1 MIGNGDPR
9 PGGRDPPRRWRL
21 RPRRSPGRRRAS
33 TAWKVTGWVAGA
45 LVLLLVAGSLTAYIK
60 YRDVWNSVHRV
71 QVSGLGKRPPRYNTN
86 ALNILLIGSD
96 SRGGANSQF
105 GAGISGQRSDT
116 IMILHIS
123 PGHHGAT
130 VISIPRDSMVPY
142 VACPAA
148 GPGAPGQQA
157 APGQTERI
165 NATFASG
172 GPGCLWKTVEQETGI
187 RIDHFIELTFT
198 GFERVINDIGGVNI
212 CLPEAVN
219 DPDSGLRLT
228 AGLHHVG
235 GAEALAFWRE
245 RHIGT
250 GSDLQRIQRDQFLM
264 ASLLQGIAHSDI
276 LGSPARIYSV
286 VVDAAGAMTTDTGL
300 DLGTMLRIAESLRGL
315 STNSVQFVQ
324 VPEVPYPGDP
334 QAEVM
339 FEQPQASE
347 LFRAISYDQTPPG
360 PARAARSGPRPAGPA
375 ASSPSAAQ
383 PSAPPP
389 SARPSGSRPASP
401 SPSPPVSGL
410 NKKYGGI
417 NGSAQVC
424 HDHGAF
430 TGGDAPANFPSPL
443 TRAARPS
450 RASTPGCAP
459 GLAAHRRTPA
469 RPRTGPARTA
479 TPPATAATTP
489 GI

>member
-1 MIGNGDPR
+1 MIGKGDPR
-9 PGGRDPPRRWRL
+9 PGGGNPPRRWPLRRR
-21 RPRRSPGRRRAS
+21 RPRGQHRAS
-33 TAWKVTGWVAGA
+33 TAWRVTGWIAGV
-45 LVLLLVAGSLTAYIK
+45 LVVLLVAGSLTAYIK
-60 YRDVWNSVHRV
+60 YRDVWNSIQRV
-71 QVSGLGKRPPRYNTN
+71 QVSGLGKRPPQYRTN

-96 SRGGANSQF
+96 SRGGANRQF
-105 GAGISGQRSDT
+105 GAGVSGQRSDT

-123 PGHHGAT
+123 PRHRGAT

-148 GPGAPGQQA
+148 GPGSPGQRA

-165 NATFASG
+165 NATFANG

-187 RIDHFIELTFT
+187 HIDHFIELTFT
-198 GFERVINDIGGVNI
+198 GFERVINDIGGVNV
-212 CLPEAVN
+212 CLPEPVN

-264 ASLLQGIAHSDI
+264 ASLLQGIAHGDI
-276 LGSPARIYSV
+276 LGSPSRIYSV
-286 VVDAAGAMTTDTGL
+286 MVDAAGAMTTDTGL

-315 STNSVQFVQ
+315 STHSVQFVQ

-339 FEQPQASE
+339 FEQPRASE
-347 LFRAISYDQTPPG
+347 LFRAVSYDQAPPG
-360 PARAARSGPRPAGPA
+360 PARAAQPGARHGGPA
-375 ASSPSAAQ
+375 ASSSSHESRPSAAR
-383 PSAPPP
+383 PSPAPPP
-389 SARPSGSRPASP
+389 SARPSGSP
-401 SPSPPVSGL
+401 SPSAPVSGL

-417 NGSAQVC
+417 NGSARAC
-424 HDHGAF
+424 HDQGAF
-430 TGGDAPANFPSPL
+430 AGGGAPANVPGPL
-443 TRAARPS
+443 
-450 RASTPGCAP
+450 
-459 GLAAHRRTPA
+459 
-469 RPRTGPARTA
+469 
-479 TPPATAATTP
+479 
-489 GI
+489 

>member
-1 MIGNGDPR
+1 MIGKGDPR
-9 PGGRDPPRRWRL
+9 PGGGDPPRRWPL
-21 RPRRSPGRRRAS
+21 RRGRPPGRHRAS
-33 TAWKVTGWVAGA
+33 TAWKVTGWVAGV

-60 YRDVWNSVHRV
+60 YRDVWNSIHRV
-71 QVSGLGKRPPRYNTN
+71 QISGLGRRPPQYSTN

-96 SRGGANSQF
+96 SRGGSNSRF

-130 VISIPRDSMVPY
+130 VISLPRDTMVGY
-142 VACPAA
+142 LACPAA
-148 GPGAPGQQA
+148 GPGVPGQQA

-165 NATFASG
+165 NATFANG
-172 GPGCLWKTVEQETGI
+172 GPGCLWKTVERETGI
-187 RIDHFIELTFT
+187 HIDHFIELSFT
-198 GFERVINDIGGVNI
+198 GFERVINDIGGVSI
-212 CLPEAVN
+212 CLPEAVD

-235 GAEALAFWRE
+235 GAQALAFWRE

-264 ASLLQGIAHSDI
+264 ASLLQGIARSDI

-300 DLGTMLRIAESLRGL
+300 DLGTMVRIGESLRGL
-315 STNSVQFVQ
+315 STRSVQFVQ

-347 LFRAISYDQTPPG
+347 LFRAVSYDQTPPG
-360 PARAARSGPRPAGPA
+360 PARDAKSGSRHGGSAASPPSGHSKASAARPSPA
-375 ASSPSAAQ
+375 PS
-383 PSAPPP
+383 P
-389 SARPSGSRPASP
+389 SARPSGSPAP
-401 SPSPPVSGL
+401 SSPVSGL

-417 NGSAQVC
+417 NGSAQAC
-424 HDHGAF
+424 HDQGAF
-430 TGGDAPANFPSPL
+430 TGGGAPANFPSPL
-443 TRAARPS
+443 
-450 RASTPGCAP
+450 
-459 GLAAHRRTPA
+459 
-469 RPRTGPARTA
+469 
-479 TPPATAATTP
+479 
-489 GI
+489 

>member
-1 MIGNGDPR
+1 MIGKGNR
-9 PGGRDPPRRWRL
+9 V
-21 RPRRSPGRRRAS
+21 S
-33 TAWKVTGWVAGA
+33 TAWKVTGWVAGV

-60 YRDVWNSVHRV
+60 YRDVWNSIHRV
-71 QVSGLGKRPPRYNTN
+71 QITGLGKRPPQYNTN

-96 SRGGANSQF
+96 SRGGANSRF

-116 IMILHIS
+116 IMILHIA
-123 PGHHGAT
+123 PGHRGAT

-148 GPGAPGQQA
+148 GPGSPGQQA

-165 NATFASG
+165 NATFANG

-187 RIDHFIELTFT
+187 HIDHFIELTFT
-198 GFERVINDIGGVNI
+198 GFERVINDIGGVNV
-212 CLPEAVN
+212 CLPEAIN

-264 ASLLQGIAHSDI
+264 ASLLQGISRSDI
-276 LGSPARIYSV
+276 LGSPSRIYSV

-300 DLGTMLRIAESLRGL
+300 DLTTMLRIAESLRGL
-315 STNSVQFVQ
+315 STHSVQFVQ

-347 LFRAISYDQTPPG
+347 LFRAVSYAQALPG
-360 PARAARSGPRPAGPA
+360 PARSAQSGPRHDAPA
-375 ASSPSAAQ
+375 AAPPSGHPRPSAAH
-383 PSAPPP
+383 PSA
-389 SARPSGSRPASP
+389 SSSSP
-401 SPSPPVSGL
+401 GL

-417 NGSAQVC
+417 NGSAQAC
-424 HDHGAF
+424 HDQGAF
-430 TGGDAPANFPSPL
+430 AGGDAPGNFPNPL
-443 TRAARPS
+443 A
-450 RASTPGCAP
+450 G
-459 GLAAHRRTPA
+459 G
-469 RPRTGPARTA
+469 
-479 TPPATAATTP
+479 
-489 GI
+489 